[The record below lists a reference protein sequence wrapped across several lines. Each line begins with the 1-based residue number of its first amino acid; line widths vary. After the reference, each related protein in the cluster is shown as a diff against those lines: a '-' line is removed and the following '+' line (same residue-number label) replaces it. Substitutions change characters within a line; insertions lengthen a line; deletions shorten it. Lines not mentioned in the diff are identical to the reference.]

1 MPTFAP
7 GQDTDPDPRRQH
19 LEDRKRAAWGEYSA
33 SLQDLS
39 GTEYEE
45 AEAHSWERLQRR
57 LADIEQR
64 GSQLS
69 STSTRSSSS

>member
-39 GTEYEE
+39 GAEYDE
-45 AEAHSWERLQRR
+45 AEGRSWDRLQRR
-57 LADIEQR
+57 LADIERR

-69 STSTRSSSS
+69 STSTGPTPS